1 MPLDLNKIPSVDLN
15 NVESF
20 KAWNVSMENN
30 HLVSDKKGELYPNTV
45 VDENRENLIWLSI
58 RPT

>member
-30 HLVSDKKGELYPNTV
+30 HRVSDKKGEFYPNTV
-45 VDENRENLIWLSI
+45 VGENRENLIRLSI